1 VSQADKSHHKL
12 VAKQQ
17 MMMLALNV
25 TNHKSNQKTT
35 YKHNPKNKIKNI
47 KRPTPTYP
55 ATF

>member
-25 TNHKSNQKTT
+25 TNQKGTQ
-35 YKHNPKNKIKNI
+35 KKNN
-47 KRPTPTYP
+47 T
-55 ATF
+55 